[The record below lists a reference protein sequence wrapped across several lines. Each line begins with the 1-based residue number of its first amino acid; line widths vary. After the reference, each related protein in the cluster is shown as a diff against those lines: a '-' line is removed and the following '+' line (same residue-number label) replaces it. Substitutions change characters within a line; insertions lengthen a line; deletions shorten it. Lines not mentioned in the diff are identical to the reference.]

1 MFLTY
6 VACLLALYFV
16 LARWSADDVRSDS
29 ETVLEY
35 FTALATGLVMM
46 QEVFRWCGVSVRGDA
61 IERRNP
67 VAAIVGSSTD
77 RRDDVLSC
85 GLEYRDGPGPGGGV
99 LCGAFKWGAGFALA
113 SARSFGACQRH
124 GND

>member
-16 LARWSADDVRSDS
+16 LVRWSADDVRSDS

-67 VAAIVGSSTD
+67 VAAIVGAAQIVAMTFCLAGSNIGMAPGRRWWRFVWCFQMGRCFCFGWCSIVWRVSTT
-77 RRDDVLSC
+77 R
-85 GLEYRDGPGPGGGV
+85 
-99 LCGAFKWGAGFALA
+99 
-113 SARSFGACQRH
+113 
-124 GND
+124 